1 MNLGKT
7 VLYSR
12 LFMQLLIIFLGL
24 MIVVQ
29 GVLRKAN
36 FVYDFLGVAII
47 AYGAYRLYGT
57 LSLLFKGDGKNGH

>member
-29 GVLRKAN
+29 GVLRKAS

-57 LSLLFKGDGKNGH
+57 LILLFKGDGKNGH